1 MLSKMQVKVIF
12 NDDDIRCTVIQ
23 PNGKEKDFIQVS
35 AMLNWCAE
43 NNYEPY
49 LATPEE
55 NQPL

>member
-1 MLSKMQVKVIF
+1 MKVNVIF
-12 NDDDIRCTVIQ
+12 YDDDTRCTVIQ
-23 PNGKEKDFIQVS
+23 PNGKEKDFNQVS

-49 LATPEE
+49 LATPEG